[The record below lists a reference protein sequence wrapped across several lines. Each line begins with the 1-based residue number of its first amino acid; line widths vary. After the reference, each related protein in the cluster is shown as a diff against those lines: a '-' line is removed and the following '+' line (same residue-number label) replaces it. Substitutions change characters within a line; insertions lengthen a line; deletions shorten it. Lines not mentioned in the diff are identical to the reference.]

1 MNIPRSL
8 TLPAVGL
15 AIAATAFL
23 VGRWSAPSAADG
35 LSHFEREGSP
45 PIPAIA
51 ASNERVDIV
60 DKPDIEDVARDVE
73 KVARLGYWQM
83 NKNWEIVINS
93 LDARDIPRLLDI
105 MAKYPWTHARMQL
118 NHAFYSRWSE
128 MEPARALA
136 HAQRQPA
143 GRHQDQAVQS
153 ALHGWAYTDAA
164 NMRQWVRSL
173 PEGELKT
180 KANQALAPH
189 LSAQDPAAAFAQAVA
204 DGAVMDHQ
212 RMLGIYTA
220 WASTDPLKAI
230 AAIDRQTDGQVR
242 QSGRMQIAA
251 NWANQDPAAAWAWAS
266 AQPLS
271 ESSTLAQVILGAWA
285 QQDPVTAAAQVSQMP
300 AGQLRANAIKS
311 VASNWAQKDGMAALS
326 WLKSLPQGSSQAWLF
341 GNIVNQI
348 AAKDPELALH
358 VSQDL
363 PAGQARTNA
372 MSKAVRIIAQTD
384 PDRALLAL
392 AEFPEGQQKTQ
403 AMQQLLG
410 SLAQTNPAKA
420 LQFIDQIPA
429 GPQGNQILAQTI
441 GQLALKDP
449 EAAIEYVQTMPEG
462 ARQYQTL
469 SQIASTL
476 ARQDPELASIFAS
489 ALPRGQYFNNATQQ
503 IA

>member
-136 HAQRQPA
+136 
-143 GRHQDQAVQS
+143 
-153 ALHGWAYTDAA
+153 
-164 NMRQWVRSL
+164 
-173 PEGELKT
+173 
-180 KANQALAPH
+180 PH

-230 AAIDRQTDGQVR
+230 AAIDRQTDEQVR

-251 NWANQDPAAAWAWAS
+251 NWANQDPAAA
-266 AQPLS
+266 
-271 ESSTLAQVILGAWA
+271 
-285 QQDPVTAAAQVSQMP
+285 QVSQMP
-300 AGQLRANAIKS
+300 AGQLRANAIQS

-372 MSKAVRIIAQTD
+372 MSNAVRTIAQTD

-392 AEFPEGQQKTQ
+392 AEFPEGQEKTQ

-410 SLAQTNPAKA
+410 SLAQTNSAKA
-420 LQFIDQIPA
+420 L
-429 GPQGNQILAQTI
+429 
-441 GQLALKDP
+441 
-449 EAAIEYVQTMPEG
+449 
-462 ARQYQTL
+462 
-469 SQIASTL
+469 
-476 ARQDPELASIFAS
+476 
-489 ALPRGQYFNNATQQ
+489 
-503 IA
+503 

>member
-60 DKPDIEDVARDVE
+60 DKPDIEDVARNVE

-153 ALHGWAYTDAA
+153 TLHGWAYTDAA

-230 AAIDRQTDGQVR
+230 AAIDRQTDEQVR

-251 NWANQDPAAAWAWAS
+251 NWANQDPAAA
-266 AQPLS
+266 
-271 ESSTLAQVILGAWA
+271 
-285 QQDPVTAAAQVSQMP
+285 QVSQMP
-300 AGQLRANAIKS
+300 AGQLRANAIQS

-372 MSKAVRIIAQTD
+372 MSNAVRTIAQTD

-392 AEFPEGQQKTQ
+392 AEFPEGQEKTQ

-410 SLAQTNPAKA
+410 SLAQTNSAKA
-420 LQFIDQIPA
+420 L
-429 GPQGNQILAQTI
+429 
-441 GQLALKDP
+441 
-449 EAAIEYVQTMPEG
+449 
-462 ARQYQTL
+462 
-469 SQIASTL
+469 
-476 ARQDPELASIFAS
+476 
-489 ALPRGQYFNNATQQ
+489 
-503 IA
+503 